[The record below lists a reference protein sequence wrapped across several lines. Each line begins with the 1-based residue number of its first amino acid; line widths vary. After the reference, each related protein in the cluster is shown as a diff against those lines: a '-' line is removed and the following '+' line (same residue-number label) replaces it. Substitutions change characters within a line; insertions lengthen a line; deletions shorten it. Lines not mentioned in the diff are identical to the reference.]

1 MIARETETLSAAE
14 TQHPMGH
21 RDTGTQRQRHGTP
34 SAAMGRWVAVRR
46 PSTWRRAFVSLCL
59 CGLFTFVSLAF
70 SVPLQAQAAR
80 PWPSERPPRP
90 LPARDV
96 KFPPYQIQTLP
107 NGLQVIVVLHHEQ
120 PAVSMR
126 LLIRAGSA
134 SDPKGKLGL
143 VHELASLLDQGTE
156 TRSAGELADEIDFI
170 GGAMGAGAATDVTYI
185 NMVVMKDSFERGLRM
200 LADMARHPAFSQSE
214 IERQRQQTLSGL
226 RVSLEDPDYV
236 ADAVFDRLVYG
247 FHPYGMPHTGT
258 PASIGSITRN
268 DLVAF
273 HNKYFAPNNAI
284 LALVGDVTT
293 DEAFSMATK
302 VFGDW
307 ARKDIPV
314 EKFIDPPTPTRRL
327 IVVNKPDSV
336 QTEVRA
342 GHIGIPRRHPD
353 YMAVN
358 LAMRI
363 LGGEGSNRLHQVLR
377 TQRALTYGAQ
387 ADFDSLKESGDFL
400 ARTNTRSDATAEVLR
415 LISDEFWRLQRDPVG
430 ERELADAKA
439 YLTGSFPLT
448 IETPDAIAMQVL
460 NVVFYGLPI
469 EDLQTFRERV
479 NAVTVEDVQRVAK
492 AYLRPDRLSVVLVG
506 NVAAFGPTLRG
517 VGFGTFETVELGSL
531 DLTTADFKG
540 ATGQPAAR
548 PRFRPLSQ
556 QRVEYAQGPGGVTA
570 ITPQEGARAKALLDQ
585 AIAAKGGLEKLRAIK
600 RITAKSRGSTM
611 TREGRVE
618 GQTTT
623 FLEYPNHVRNET
635 TVQDVT
641 IVQIYDGQ
649 RGWVRDP
656 NGVHDVPEPAIRD
669 LQMGLKRDTISL
681 LLAAE
686 RGAVRA
692 RALPDIKD
700 DAGKVHHALE
710 LSGADLEPIV
720 LYLDPETHLV
730 SKQTYVAGGPGQPLI
745 EEVFSDYHPVD
756 GIQIAYVASVR
767 RGGRPMLER
776 RVSDITINAPL
787 DPAIFKRPAS

>member
-1 MIARETETLSAAE
+1 M
-14 TQHPMGH
+14 
-21 RDTGTQRQRHGTP
+21 
-34 SAAMGRWVAVRR
+34 
-46 PSTWRRAFVSLCL
+46 SLCL
-59 CGLFTFVSLAF
+59 CGVLSF
-70 SVPLQAQAAR
+70 VPLVSSASPQGQTP

-107 NGLQVIVVLHHEQ
+107 NGLQVVVVLHHEQ

-134 SDPKGKLGL
+134 SDPKGKMGL

-156 TRSAGELADEIDFI
+156 TKSATQLNDEIDFI
-170 GGAMGAGAATDVTYI
+170 GGAMGAGAATDVTYL

-214 IERQRQQTLSGL
+214 IDRQRQQTLSGL
-226 RVSLEDPDYV
+226 QVSLEDPGYI

-247 FHPYGMPHTGT
+247 FHPYGMPHSGT
-258 PASIGSITRN
+258 PETLAGITRD

-273 HNKYFAPNNAI
+273 HSKYFAPNNAI
-284 LALVGDVTT
+284 LAVVGDVTT
-293 DEAFSMATK
+293 DEAFDTVK
-302 VFGDW
+302 KTFGDW
-307 ARKDIPV
+307 ARHDVPV
-314 EKFIDPPTPTRRL
+314 EKFVDVPTPTRRL

-342 GHIGIPRRHPD
+342 GHVGIPRKHPD

-387 ADFDSLKESGDFL
+387 ADFDSLKESGDFV
-400 ARTNTRSDATAEVLR
+400 ARTNTRSEATSEVLR

-439 YLTGSFPLT
+439 YLTGNFPLT

-469 EDLQTFRERV
+469 DDLQTVRERV
-479 NAVTVEDVQRVAK
+479 NAVTVEDIQRVAR

-506 NVAAFGPTLRG
+506 DVGAFGASLRG
-517 VGFGTFETVELGSL
+517 VGFGTFETVNLGNL
-531 DLTTADFKG
+531 DLTTADFKR
-540 ATGQPAAR
+540 PAGRSGSAAQ
-548 PRFRPLSQ
+548 PRFRPISQ
-556 QRVEYAQGPGGVTA
+556 RRLEYTETQGAISFTA
-570 ITPQEGARAKALLDQ
+570 QEGARAKTLLDA
-585 AIAAKGGLEKLRAIK
+585 AIAAKGGLDRLRAIN
-600 RITAKSRGSTM
+600 RITAKSTGWVT
-611 TREGRVE
+611 TRDGPLE

-623 FLEYPNHVRNET
+623 YLEYPNHVRTET
-635 TVQDVT
+635 TLQDVT
-641 IVQIYDGQ
+641 TLQVFDGQ
-649 RGWVRDP
+649 HGWVRDP
-656 NGVHDVPEPAIRD
+656 NGVHEVPEQAIRD

-681 LLAAE
+681 LLAAQN
-686 RGAVRA
+686 GAVRA
-692 RALPDIKD
+692 RALPDIKG

-710 LSGADLEPIV
+710 LSAPDLDPIV
-720 LYLDPETHLV
+720 LYLDPETNLV
-730 SKQTYVAGGPGQPLI
+730 SKQAYVAGGAGQPLI
-745 EEVFSDYHPVD
+745 EEVFSDYRPVD
-756 GIQIAYVASVR
+756 GIQIAYAAQVR
-767 RGGRPMLER
+767 RGGQTMLER
-776 RVSDITINAPL
+776 RVSTITINPPL
-787 DPAIFKRPAS
+787 DPALFKRPAS